1 MGQAVRI
8 LVSAVA
14 YYDQEVT
21 SLANQATDF
30 PLPADAAEAFY
41 IWDKLHAPR
50 ALTPL
55 EHQTLVE
62 ATGIGFSQ
70 AIGEMGSG
78 IIAECHMINFYNY
91 LKGVPR
97 ELEPGDTQEQRTQRY
112 KQNASELKPKLG
124 ERWEKEWLPKI
135 KEQIARSKMSDYS
148 GYSDADLMRRFDEM
162 VEEILYRWYVHGML
176 LYSFAAAN
184 DFSDFFKE
192 HVAEGS
198 SMEGYEALQ
207 GFETE
212 ATHSSRGLWKL
223 SRNVRGNPELKGL
236 FESTPPNELIG
247 KLETSE
253 AGKAFLAD
261 LDTYLQDYGW
271 RSDSVYELTKPA
283 WWERREIPLGA
294 VQGYVAIEDAS
305 DPDSQLRSAI
315 ARREELLKL
324 AHDKLANDPGKLK
337 EFNALYDAAKSFT
350 PIVEDHNH
358 WIDQIGDISL
368 RYPALE
374 MGKRLAAKGVIA
386 EPEDVFMLRVEELH
400 EAMSGKDFK
409 SLIADRKAAMDR
421 FSKIVPPPFIGP
433 PPPPSGDPVE
443 DVLYRFFGTPVEPS
457 TDASVLSGIAASPG
471 VVTGR
476 AKVVKSLDEASKLQ
490 QGDIMVCEMT
500 LPAWTPLFSTVS
512 AVVSDTGGILSHC
525 AIVAREY
532 RIPCVAGTAVGTVTI
547 KDGQTIT
554 VDGSKG
560 LVRIES

>member
-1 MGQAVRI
+1 M
-8 LVSAVA
+8 
-14 YYDQEVT
+14 
-21 SLANQATDF
+21 ANQATDF

-62 ATGIGFSQ
+62 ATGIGFSK

-97 ELEPGDTQEQRTQRY
+97 ELEPGDTPEQRAERY
-112 KQNASELKPKLG
+112 QKNAAELKPKLG
-124 ERWEKEWLPKI
+124 DKWENEWLPKI
-135 KEQIARSKMSDYS
+135 KEQIARAKVSDYS
-148 GYSDADLMRRFDEM
+148 GYSDAGLMSRFDEM
-162 VEEILYRWYVHGML
+162 VEETLYRWYVHGML

-212 ATHSSRGLWKL
+212 ATHSSRGLWQL
-223 SRNVRGNPELKGL
+223 SRTVRNHAELRSL
-236 FESTPPNELIG
+236 FESTPPEELDG
-247 KLETSE
+247 KLQADQT
-253 AGKAFLAD
+253 GKAFLAQ
-261 LDTYLQDYGW
+261 LDTYLEDYGW

-283 WWERREIPLGA
+283 WWEKREIPLGA

-305 DPDSQLRSAI
+305 SPDSQLQSAI
-315 ARREELLKL
+315 KRREELLQMAREKL
-324 AHDKLANDPGKLK
+324 ADDAEKLAQ
-337 EFNALYDAAKSFT
+337 FNALYDAAKSFT

-374 MGKRLAAKGVIA
+374 IGKRLAARGVIA
-386 EPEDVFMLRVEELH
+386 EPEDVFMLRVEQLH

-409 SLIADRKAAMDR
+409 SHIANLKADMDR
-421 FSKIVPPPFIGP
+421 FAKIVPPPFIGP

-457 TDASVLSGIAASPG
+457 TDPSVLSGIAASPG

-476 AKVVKSLDEASKLQ
+476 AKVVRSLDEASKLQ

-532 RIPCVAGTAVGTVTI
+532 RIPCVAGTAVGTSTI
-547 KDGQTIT
+547 KDNQTIT